1 MEVPKKKYLYS
12 ALVLVVSL
20 VQFISERRVIKGS
33 GRAAK
38 RQLVVVA
45 PLLLDDDFETKNELY
60 APPTRIVVWGERA
73 SGASY
78 AATVLERA
86 FGSPKVYRYEHLL
99 LNEVFD
105 EDKLDALSQDQT
117 DVLWVMV
124 VRSPC
129 GWADAMIRLQGSQMS
144 GGKDLTYEEYY
155 RLPWADLALD
165 SDSPENNATY
175 FADIFQLRKSKLIL
189 MSQVMKK
196 FPRHIK
202 IVRLNEFERN
212 PHVLV
217 EEIMKEYNFTADDEY
232 EPNPPSKK
240 IHPTVCMEYGA
251 WIEAHSRIDWQL
263 EGFFGYHP
271 LDCHLCYE
279 NNRNNDNEIIERS
292 IHGSESFLSSDESK
306 SATIPVVDLRMKSP
320 TSIYLLGERNSGT
333 TFVSKTLA
341 AAFPL
346 PHDFGLDSD
355 ADQFAIDIPVFLH
368 KHMFRHELLNDTE
381 LSEIKSRSDI
391 LWIMVVRSPCDW
403 IEGMYRKPYH
413 LCPTNKPERC
423 GTNENGIVWLN
434 KNNVRKLS
442 FKTFFSEMKWVDWAE
457 SAPFPRK
464 IFPKKQGKKSP
475 KSSKLIISKVGRNF
489 TYPNVI
495 SLRKHKMKLMQQVID
510 VSPRHV
516 KIVRLKEVENDPNM
530 FIQVCVS
537 RFS

>member
-12 ALVLVVSL
+12 GIVFVVSL
-20 VQFISERRVIKGS
+20 VQLLSERRTIKAS
-33 GRAAK
+33 SRAAQ

-45 PLLLDDDFETKNELY
+45 PQSTEIDFEIKNELSV
-60 APPTRIVVWGERA
+60 PPTKISVWGEPA

-86 FGSPKVYRYEHLL
+86 FGSPKVYLSEHLL
-99 LNEVFD
+99 RDDLFD
-105 EDKLDALSQDQT
+105 EDELDSLSHDQT

-129 GWADAMIRLQGSQMS
+129 DWADKIIRLQGSKMS
-144 GGKDLTYEEYY
+144 GGRDLTSEEFY
-155 RLPWADLALD
+155 RLPWADSTLD
-165 SDSPENNATY
+165 SGGPEINATY
-175 FADIFQLRKSKLIL
+175 FRDIFQLRKYKLVL
-189 MSQVMKK
+189 MSQVMKI
-196 FPRHIK
+196 FPRHVK

-217 EEIMKEYNFTADDEY
+217 EVTTFMKCYFMQHATTIPNSHRFVFSDKEIMKEYNFTALDEY
-232 EPNPPSKK
+232 EPNPPSNK
-240 IHPTVCMEYGA
+240 IHHTICMEYGQ
-251 WIEAHSRIDWQL
+251 WIEAQNRIDWHL
-263 EGFFGYHP
+263 EGYFGYHP
-271 LDCHLCYE
+271 LDCHLCYGSSP
-279 NNRNNDNEIIERS
+279 NNDAEIIEKNIENRDNLFPSDVS
-292 IHGSESFLSSDESK
+292 ISSAIQE
-306 SATIPVVDLRMKSP
+306 VDLRANSP

-341 AAFPL
+341 EAFEL
-346 PHDFGLDSD
+346 PHNFELESD

-381 LSEIKSRSDI
+381 LSEIKSRPDI

-464 IFPKKQGKKSP
+464 IFPRKQGSKSP
-475 KSSKLIISKVGRNF
+475 KSSKSIIISKNGRNY

-495 SLRKHKMKLMQQVID
+495 SLRKHKM
-510 VSPRHV
+510 
-516 KIVRLKEVENDPNM
+516 
-530 FIQVCVS
+530 
-537 RFS
+537 